1 LLFVVAS
8 VNFGVFLLFRDLFLG
23 EVLGLDTKAL
33 GRVTKGPLDRGWRT
47 QTIFIAA
54 ITVTQAWLNHV
65 GIRAT
70 TILTD
75 FSGYLIFIVTVLPT
89 LGLIF
94 YAPSLDFSRLFTSSN
109 FSGEAGSG
117 VCPSAV
123 QSITLVFLLGLPQG
137 VHTVRGFD
145 ASAHTA
151 EETRDAARALKHVS
165 PKYPTPATAI

>member
-8 VNFGVFLLFRDLFLG
+8 VNFSVFLMFRDLLLS
-23 EVLGLDTKAL
+23 EVLGLDTNAL

-54 ITVTQAWLNHV
+54 ITVTQAWLTRV

-75 FSGYLIFIVTVLPT
+75 FSAYMIFIVAVLLT

-94 YAPSLDFSRLFTSSN
+94 YAPSLDSSRLFTFSN
-109 FSGEAGSG
+109 SSGEAGGG
-117 VCPSAV
+117 VCPRAV
-123 QSITLVFLLGLPQG
+123 RSITFVFLLGLPQG
-137 VHTVRGFD
+137 VNTVRGFD

-151 EETRDAARALKHVS
+151 EETSDAARALKHVN
-165 PKYPTPATAI
+165 PKYRTPETAI